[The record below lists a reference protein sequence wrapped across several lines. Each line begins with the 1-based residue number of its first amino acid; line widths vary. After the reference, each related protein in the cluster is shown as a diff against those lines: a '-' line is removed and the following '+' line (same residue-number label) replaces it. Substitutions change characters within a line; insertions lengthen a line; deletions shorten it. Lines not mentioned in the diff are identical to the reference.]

1 MEEVTVLSASLIK
14 GEIIFV
20 KQLMFRVNYMKALS
34 WLPLSQDQSVRL
46 VQSINS
52 VLNAYNSSEDWIN
65 HNAFRDE
72 VRSAHTPP
80 KAKTKNACEQ
90 EKSGKTHLNLANW
103 YLDRL
108 VSLISPALRSTT

>member
-20 KQLMFRVNYMKALS
+20 KQLMFRLNYMKALS

-52 VLNAYNSSEDWIN
+52 VLNAYNSSEDWTN

-80 KAKTKNACEQ
+80 PPLKQKRKMHASRKRA
-90 EKSGKTHLNLANW
+90 GKRIW
-103 YLDRL
+103 
-108 VSLISPALRSTT
+108 I